1 MPPVLADP
9 VGDRAQRLWLQPAG
23 PPLRLAALLDETGP
37 LKHLEVLRDSGQAH
51 VEGRSELCDRCFTE
65 GLTLGPRR
73 HPAALSKAEAMR
85 AYAVWR
91 ADDEAGGVSR
101 QRGPNSAAIEALR
114 SADPVMARLIDR
126 LDPIDLATW
135 RARWSLDS
143 FGSLTRSI
151 VGQQIATRAATAIF
165 RRLQALIGDRD
176 PAVAIAAASDAELR
190 AVGLS
195 AAKAASLRDLAA
207 RILDGR
213 LDLGGLG
220 ELTDDEAH
228 AQLTAVRGIG
238 PWTADMFLLGQ
249 LGRPDVLPAADL
261 GIRRAVQAAYALGRM
276 PSETEVR
283 RLGEAWR
290 PNRSLAT
297 AYLYSS
303 LWSQRPPQG

>member
-1 MPPVLADP
+1 MIGQEGDNAKPVD
-9 VGDRAQRLWLQPAG
+9 
-23 PPLRLAALLDETGP
+23 
-37 LKHLEVLRDSGQAH
+37 
-51 VEGRSELCDRCFTE
+51 
-65 GLTLGPRR
+65 
-73 HPAALSKAEAMR
+73 
-85 AYAVWR
+85 
-91 ADDEAGGVSR
+91 
-101 QRGPNSAAIEALR
+101 ALR

-126 LDPIDLATW
+126 LEPIDLTTW
-135 RARWSLDS
+135 RVRWSLDS
-143 FGSLTRSI
+143 FNSLARSI

-165 RRLQALIGDRD
+165 GRLQAFIGNRE
-176 PAVAIAAASDAELR
+176 PALAIQAASDAELR

-195 AAKAASLRDLAA
+195 AAKAASLRDLAT
-207 RILDGR
+207 RTSDGR
-213 LDLGGLG
+213 LDLEKLS
-220 ELTDDEAH
+220 EVTDDQAH

-261 GIRRAVQAAYALGRM
+261 GIRRAVQAAYGLDRM

-303 LWSQRPPQG
+303 LRLPAAP